1 MSLISAEQLATRL
14 GRPDWVLVDCRF
26 QLGDPTAGAKQYAAA
41 HLPGAVYADLEKDL
55 SGPVGPTTGRH
66 PLPEPSLLAERFAD
80 WGISPG
86 TQVIAYD
93 DGNGAMASR
102 LWWLLR
108 WLGHDRVAV
117 LDGGVARWQSLGLP
131 MDTAPAQPRRGT
143 FRPAPRADWVI
154 DGETLAHELADDR
167 HLLLDARAP
176 ERFRGEVEPI
186 DPVAGHIPGA
196 RNHPF
201 TLNLADDGRMLPAE
215 VLRQRF
221 SPALGGRAP
230 AEVVCY
236 CGSGVTACHNLL
248 AMEVA
253 GLPGGRLYAGSWS
266 EWIRDRARPVAS
278 GSDTP

>member
-1 MSLISAEQLATRL
+1 MSLISAEQLAAQL

-26 QLGDPTAGAKQYAAA
+26 QLGDPAAGARQYAVG

-55 SGPVGPTTGRH
+55 SGPVGPASGRH
-66 PLPEPSLLAERFAD
+66 PLPEPAQLAERFGT
-80 WGISPG
+80 WGISAA
-86 TQVIAYD
+86 TQVVAYD

-108 WLGHDRVAV
+108 WLGHDQVAV
-117 LDGGVARWQSLGLP
+117 LDGGIARWQASGLP
-131 MDTAPAQPRRGT
+131 MDAEPARPRSGS
-143 FRPAPRADWVI
+143 FRPAPRTDWLI
-154 DGETLAHELADDR
+154 DGGTLARELAGGR

-201 TLNLADDGRMLPAE
+201 TRNLADDGRMLPPD

-221 SPALGGRAP
+221 SQALGGRAA

-248 AMEVA
+248 AMELA
-253 GLPGGRLYAGSWS
+253 GLPGARLYAGSWS
-266 EWIRDRARPVAS
+266 EWIRDPARPVAR
-278 GSDTP
+278 DDEA